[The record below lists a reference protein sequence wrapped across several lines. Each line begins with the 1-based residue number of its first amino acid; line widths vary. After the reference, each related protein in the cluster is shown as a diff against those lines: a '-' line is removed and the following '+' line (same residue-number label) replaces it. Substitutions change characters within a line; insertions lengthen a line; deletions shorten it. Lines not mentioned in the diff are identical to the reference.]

1 MFRTDCC
8 NVYDQNL
15 VRNLKVVRG
24 GLGEHRGMESEN
36 EEVNEIVESNGLKV
50 EQLPLNIDNCGEGKD
65 MMSKENAVVS
75 SSVNNPL
82 KEVVE
87 LLVEMTNREVTEQKR
102 SWCHYGH
109 FRVGPH
115 VLTFPAIEDEWKLI
129 GYIINEHLDG
139 REYHLW
145 LRLRQ
150 TAKAKKVQTVH
161 LPSFF
166 PPTLRLVIVIVNA

>member
-1 MFRTDCC
+1 MKKNNEDVFFH
-8 NVYDQNL
+8 L
-15 VRNLKVVRG
+15 
-24 GLGEHRGMESEN
+24 GLQLQASF
-36 EEVNEIVESNGLKV
+36 EVNPQCYRKKE
-50 EQLPLNIDNCGEGKD
+50 D

>member
-1 MFRTDCC
+1 MHKQRGIGAE
-8 NVYDQNL
+8 
-15 VRNLKVVRG
+15 KVTLYEKQIKG
-24 GLGEHRGMESEN
+24 C
-36 EEVNEIVESNGLKV
+36 SNGGRKRYLEKGGNNKLLNREWRQYLKCTKRG
-50 EQLPLNIDNCGEGKD
+50 LKD
-65 MMSKENAVVS
+65 MTSKDNAVVS

-102 SWCHYGH
+102 PWCHYGH

-139 REYHLW
+139 RAYHLW

-150 TAKAKKVQTVH
+150 TAKEKKVQIVH
-161 LPSFF
+161 LASFF